1 MYKIRAKV
9 RNGEAYPI
17 LETRRRMW
25 YVIQVATGKEEQ
37 ILNMIKKYGVQEYL
51 QECFIPKYER
61 RRKYLGQWHQEEA
74 VLFPGYIF
82 IISGEVEC
90 LYQALKQVPQLTK
103 LLGVGEKWTP
113 MTKEDVAIIEALS
126 GEERVVKHSE
136 GYIACNKVTITSGPL
151 MGMEALIR
159 RIDRHKRMA
168 WMEIEIFGRKIE
180 IQAGLEIISKE

>member
-1 MYKIRAKV
+1 
-9 RNGEAYPI
+9 
-17 LETRRRMW
+17 MW
-25 YVIQVATGKEEQ
+25 YAIQTITGNEEKVIEVIQRVVEHS
-37 ILNMIKKYGVQEYL
+37 V
-51 QECFIPKYER
+51 YER
-61 RRKYLGQWHQEEA
+61 CFLLKREA
-74 VLFPGYIF
+74 VWRIRGGCKVHTELLFPGYIF

>member
-1 MYKIRAKV
+1 M
-9 RNGEAYPI
+9 
-17 LETRRRMW
+17 
-25 YVIQVATGKEEQ
+25 
-37 ILNMIKKYGVQEYL
+37 EY
-51 QECFIPKYER
+51 Q
-61 RRKYLGQWHQEEA
+61 
-74 VLFPGYIF
+74 
-82 IISGEVEC
+82 
-90 LYQALKQVPQLTK
+90 
-103 LLGVGEKWTP
+103 
-113 MTKEDVAIIEALS
+113 S